1 MKILIFDTE
10 TNGLPQLSD
19 LRKYYHGKNLKY
31 YENSRLIEIG
41 YKIFDFKSEQV
52 FVEYNELVKPDGF
65 LISEKISKI
74 HGITHEKASSEGINI
89 NRALDDF
96 CRAIQFADVVL
107 AYNVDFDINVV
118 LSEAYRYNNRNL
130 INALKSKITTGKIN
144 CVMKIA
150 KEKLNLRNIKLEK
163 LYNQFFPN
171 EKYVQ
176 THRAIEDVELT
187 IKCFLKLMK
196 NS

>member
-10 TNGLPQLSD
+10 TNGLPILSD

-52 FVEYNELVKPDGF
+52 YVEYNELIKPDDF

-74 HGITHEKASSEGINI
+74 HGITQLRASCEGINI
-89 NRALDDF
+89 NTALDDF
-96 CRAIQFADVVL
+96 CRAIEFSDVVL
-107 AYNVDFDINVV
+107 AYNVDFDVNVV

-130 INALKSKITTGKIN
+130 INALKTKITTGKIN

-150 KEKLNLRNIKLEK
+150 KEKLDVKNIKLEK

-176 THRAIEDVELT
+176 THRALDDVELT